1 MEESRMHASGRFLGR
16 CFFYHVP
23 GSKIHQL
30 HSKYDEFPS
39 QERRLKNVG
48 ALPLMAAHKLLGKDE
63 RSRAWY
69 EARGRKEAHGIE
81 GKSLRASTEKRNAG
95 KPRPYPSREIKQ

>member
-1 MEESRMHASGRFLGR
+1 MHPADSLDDASSTMSRVPRSINCTVNTMNFLPKKG
-16 CFFYHVP
+16 
-23 GSKIHQL
+23 
-30 HSKYDEFPS
+30 
-39 QERRLKNVG
+39 RLKNVG
-48 ALPLMAAHKLLGKDE
+48 ALPLMAAHRLLGKDE